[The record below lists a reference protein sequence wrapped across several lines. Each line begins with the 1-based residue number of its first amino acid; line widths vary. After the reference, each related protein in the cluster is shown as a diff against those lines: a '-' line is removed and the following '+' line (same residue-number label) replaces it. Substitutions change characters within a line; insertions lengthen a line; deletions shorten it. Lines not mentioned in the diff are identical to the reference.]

1 MVDSSKESVSV
12 KEFDNKSQ
20 KGLPTQESFLKVNV
34 LTTALVGN
42 LAGLCDFVKSF
53 YTIAEKN

>member
-1 MVDSSKESVSV
+1 VVDSSKESLSV
-12 KEFDNKSQ
+12 KE
-20 KGLPTQESFLKVNV
+20 GLPMQESFQKVNV
-34 LTTALVGN
+34 LTSALIDN